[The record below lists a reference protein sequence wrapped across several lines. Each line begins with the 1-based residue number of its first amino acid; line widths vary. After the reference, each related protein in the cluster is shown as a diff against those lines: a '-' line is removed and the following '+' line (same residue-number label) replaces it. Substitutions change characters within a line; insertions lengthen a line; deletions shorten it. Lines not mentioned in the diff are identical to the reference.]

1 MSAPAREVRNEIQQN
16 RKLAVDDEW
25 LDDLR
30 LRIDDL
36 CAITGEYLEPEQVE
50 RLRDACHFAAEAHAG
65 IYRKSGEPYIF
76 HPLAVARIL
85 ANVRFDHETLQ
96 AALLH
101 DVIEDTHCNKEQ
113 ISARFGPEVADL
125 VDGVS
130 KLTQIQFN
138 SKLEAQAENFRKMF
152 LAMAKDLRVIMIK
165 LADRL
170 HNMRTLSAMRP
181 ESRRR
186 IARETL
192 EIYAPIAGRLGMN
205 HLRQELEDLGL
216 NHLYP
221 LRFRV
226 LQDAVRKMSGNR
238 HEIVSQMEARIDARL
253 REEDIKA
260 RVVGR
265 NKHLWGIY
273 RKMRGKPPLPFRER
287 PAGPA
292 PDADR
297 LSSRKTKPF
306 KEVYDVYAV
315 RIIVDSVDTCYRVLG
330 VMHSLYKPIMG
341 RFKDYI
347 AIPKANG
354 YQSLHTV
361 LFGPGGVPIELQIRT
376 EEMHVMAEVGVAAHW
391 RYKSGGEGG
400 GGHAQQRAREWLR
413 KLLDMQRRAGNPV
426 EFLESVKVDLFPD
439 EVYVFTPRG
448 EIIELPR
455 GATAVDFAY
464 AIHSDVGNTCVGA
477 RVDRRLVPLRT
488 PLVTGQTVE
497 AIITPTA
504 RPNPAWLNFVVTAK
518 ARASIRH
525 YLKHLQRGEATL
537 LGKRLLEKALA
548 GRIGNLNE
556 LPPERIK
563 ALVRE
568 FNLSGFDELLADI
581 GLGNRVAALIAKRL
595 LPGGEPEEALYPDA
609 SARPLLIKGTE
620 GTVVS
625 FGKCCR
631 PLPGDAIIG
640 FLNAGRGIVI
650 HRDHCKNVTG
660 YKKTPEKWIEVE
672 WEHDITAD
680 FPVELR
686 LEIAN
691 KRGVLA
697 TIAAAISATDT
708 NIETINTSERDG
720 HTAMVHLLLNV
731 RDRSHLAR
739 VIRRLRTLPEA
750 LKLVRR
756 G

>member
-1 MSAPAREVRNEIQQN
+1 VQQGESQTVMSTSLWEIRNEVQQA

-25 LDDLR
+25 LDDLH

-36 CAITGEYLEPEQVE
+36 CAITSEYLKPEQIE
-50 RLRDACHFAAEAHAG
+50 RLREACYFATEVHAG

-76 HPLAVARIL
+76 HPLAVARVL
-85 ANVRFDHETLQ
+85 ANIRFDHEALQ
-96 AALLH
+96 AAILH
-101 DVIEDTHCNKEQ
+101 DVIEDTHYSKEQ
-113 ISARFGPEVADL
+113 LSSRFGPEVAEL

-170 HNMRTLSAMRP
+170 HNMRTLGAMRP

-205 HLRQELEDLGL
+205 HLRQELEDLGF
-216 NHLYP
+216 NHLHP

-238 HEIVSQMEARIDARL
+238 REIIGQMETRIQTRL
-253 REEDIKA
+253 QEEGIKA
-260 RVVGR
+260 QVMGR
-265 NKHLWGIY
+265 SKHLWGIY
-273 RKMRGKPPLPFRER
+273 QKMCTKRLPL
-287 PAGPA
+287 
-292 PDADR
+292 
-297 LSSRKTKPF
+297 
-306 KEVYDVYAV
+306 KEVHDVYAM
-315 RIIVDSVDTCYRVLG
+315 RIIVETVDTCYRVLG

-361 LFGPGGVPIELQIRT
+361 LFGPNGVPIEVQIRT
-376 EEMHVMAEVGVAAHW
+376 EEMHVMAEVGIAAHW
-391 RYKSGGEGG
+391 RYKSGDDSQGS
-400 GGHAQQRAREWLR
+400 HAQQRAREWLR

-477 RVDRRLVPLRT
+477 KVDRRLVPLRT

-497 AIITPTA
+497 VIITPTA

-525 YLKHLQRGEATL
+525 YLKHLQREEAIL
-537 LGKRLLEKALA
+537 LGKRLLEKALV
-548 GRIGNLNE
+548 GHSGGLGE
-556 LPPERIK
+556 LPAARIT
-563 ALVRE
+563 ALVKE
-568 FNLSGFDELLADI
+568 FNLASFDDLLADI
-581 GLGNRVAALIAKRL
+581 GLGNRVAALITKRL
-595 LPGGEPEEALYPDA
+595 LPEDEDETTSPDA
-609 SARPLLIKGTE
+609 SIQPLLIKGTE

-640 FLNAGRGIVI
+640 YLNAGRGIVI
-650 HRDHCKNVTG
+650 HRDNCKNVAS
-660 YKKTPEKWIEVE
+660 YKKNPEKWIEVE
-672 WEHDITAD
+672 WEQPLNTD
-680 FPVELR
+680 FSAELR
-686 LEIAN
+686 LDVAN

-697 TIAAAISATDT
+697 TLAASISTTDT

-720 HTAMVHLLLNV
+720 NTTTVHLLLNV
-731 RDRSHLAR
+731 RDRAHLAQ
-739 VIRRLRTLPEA
+739 VMRRLRTLPEV
-750 LKLVRR
+750 LKLARR

>member
-1 MSAPAREVRNEIQQN
+1 MSTLARDIRNEIIYQG
-16 RKLAVDDEW
+16 RKLVVDDDW
-25 LDDLR
+25 VDDLR

-36 CAITGEYLEPEQVE
+36 CAIVSEYLELEQVE
-50 RLRDACHFAAEAHAG
+50 QLREACYFATEAHAG

-85 ANVRFDHETLQ
+85 ANVRFDHETLLG
-96 AALLH
+96 ALLH
-101 DVIEDTHCNKEQ
+101 DVIEDTHYSKEQ
-113 ISARFGPEVADL
+113 IGLHFGPEVANL

-170 HNMRTLSAMRP
+170 HNMRTLGAMRP

-216 NHLYP
+216 SHLHP
-221 LRFRV
+221 LRFQV
-226 LQDAVRKMSGNR
+226 LQEAVRKMSGNR
-238 HEIVSQMEARIDARL
+238 REIVSQLEARIQNRL
-253 REEDIKA
+253 DDEGIKG
-260 RVVGR
+260 RVMGR
-265 NKHLWGIY
+265 SKHLWGIY
-273 RKMRGKPPLPFRER
+273 QKMRQK
-287 PAGPA
+287 
-292 PDADR
+292 R
-297 LSSRKTKPF
+297 LPF

-315 RIIVDSVDTCYRVLG
+315 RIIVDSADTCYRALG
-330 VMHSLYKPIMG
+330 AMHSLYKPIMG

-354 YQSLHTV
+354 YQWLHTV
-361 LFGPGGVPIELQIRT
+361 LFGPNGVPIEVQIRT

-391 RYKSGGEGG
+391 RYKSSGDSQGN
-400 GGHAQQRAREWLR
+400 HAQQRAREWLR

-464 AIHSDVGNTCVGA
+464 AIHSDVGNTCVGVK
-477 RVDRRLVPLRT
+477 VDRRLAPLRT
-488 PLVTGQTVE
+488 PLSTGQTVE
-497 AIITPTA
+497 VIITPTA

-525 YLKHLQRGEATL
+525 YLKHLQREEAIL
-537 LGKRLLEKALA
+537 LGKRLLEKALISHN
-548 GRIGNLNE
+548 GSLDE
-556 LPPERIK
+556 LPTERVQSLIQ
-563 ALVRE
+563 E
-568 FNLSGFDELLADI
+568 FNLSSFDELLADI
-581 GLGNRVAALIAKRL
+581 GLGNRVAALVAKRL
-595 LPGGEPEEALYPDA
+595 LPEDDSGDIASPDA
-609 SARPLLIKGTE
+609 SAQPLLIKGTE
-620 GTVVS
+620 GAVVS

-640 FLNAGRGIVI
+640 YLNAGRGIVI
-650 HRDHCKNVTG
+650 HRDHCNNVAGYRKN
-660 YKKTPEKWIEVE
+660 PEKWIEVE
-672 WEHDITAD
+672 WEPHVNAD
-680 FPVELR
+680 FSAELR
-686 LEIAN
+686 LDVAN
-691 KRGVLA
+691 RRGVLA
-697 TIAAAISATDT
+697 TIAAAISATDS

-720 HTAMVHLLLNV
+720 NTTTVHLLLNV
-731 RDRSHLAR
+731 HDRAHLAR
-739 VIRRLRTLPEA
+739 VMRQLRTLPEA
-750 LKLVRR
+750 LKLARR
-756 G
+756 S

>member
-1 MSAPAREVRNEIQQN
+1 MKVMSAPLRDPRNDLQPGRQ
-16 RKLAVDDEW
+16 LAVDTAW
-25 LDDLR
+25 LDDLH

-36 CAITGEYLEPEQVE
+36 CAITSEYLEPDQVE
-50 RLRDACHFAAEAHAG
+50 QLREACYFAAEAHAG

-101 DVIEDTHCNKEQ
+101 DVIEDTHYNKEH
-113 ISARFGPEVADL
+113 ISSRFGPEVADL

-152 LAMAKDLRVIMIK
+152 LAMANDLRVIMVK

-170 HNMRTLSAMRP
+170 HNMRTLGAMRP

-205 HLRQELEDLGL
+205 HLRQELEDLGF
-216 NHLYP
+216 NHLCP
-221 LRFRV
+221 LRYRV
-226 LQDAVRKMSGNR
+226 LQDAVRKLSGNR
-238 HEIVSQMEARIDARL
+238 HEIISQLETRIDARL
-253 REEDIKA
+253 RDENIPV
-260 RVVGR
+260 RVMGR
-265 NKHLWGIY
+265 GKHLWGIY
-273 RKMRGKPPLPFRER
+273 QKMRDKRLPFR
-287 PAGPA
+287 
-292 PDADR
+292 D
-297 LSSRKTKPF
+297 
-306 KEVYDVYAV
+306 VHDVYAV
-315 RIIVDSVDTCYRVLG
+315 RVIVDTADTCYRALG

-361 LFGPGGVPIELQIRT
+361 LFGPNGVPIEVQIRT
-376 EEMHVMAEVGVAAHW
+376 EDMHIMAEVGVAAHW
-391 RYKSGGEGG
+391 RYKSGGDGQG
-400 GGHAQQRAREWLR
+400 SYAHQRAREWLR

-439 EVYVFTPRG
+439 EIYVFTPRG
-448 EIIELPR
+448 EIVELPR

-464 AIHSDVGNTCVGA
+464 AIHSDVGNTCVG
-477 RVDRRLVPLRT
+477 VKIDRRLAPLRT
-488 PLVTGQTVE
+488 SLTTGQTVE

-525 YLKHLQRGEATL
+525 YLKHLQREEAIL
-537 LGKRLLEKALA
+537 LGKRLLEKALV
-548 GRIGNLNE
+548 GRVNSLSE
-556 LPPERIK
+556 LPFGPIQM
-563 ALVRE
+563 LIQDLGL
-568 FNLSGFDELLADI
+568 NSFDDLLADI
-581 GLGNRVAALIAKRL
+581 GLGNRVAALFVKRL
-595 LPGGEPEEALYPDA
+595 LPNQEEIIPPDA
-609 SARPLLIKGTE
+609 NTSPLLIKGAE

-631 PLPGDAIIG
+631 PLPGDAIVG
-640 FLNAGRGIVI
+640 YLNAGRGIVV
-650 HRDHCKNVTG
+650 HRDVCKNVAG
-660 YKKTPEKWIEVE
+660 YKKNPDKWIEVE
-672 WEHDITAD
+672 WERQINAD
-680 FPVELR
+680 FAAELR
-686 LEIAN
+686 LEVAN

-697 TIAAAISATDT
+697 TIAAAIATTDT

-720 HTAMVHLLLNV
+720 NTTTVHLLLDV
-731 RDRSHLAR
+731 RDRAHLAR
-739 VIRRLRTLPEA
+739 VMRQLRTVPEV
-750 LKLVRR
+750 LKLARR
-756 G
+756 S

>member
-1 MSAPAREVRNEIQQN
+1 MSAPLREVRNELQPL
-16 RKLAVDDEW
+16 RKLAVEDEW

-36 CAITGEYLEPEQVE
+36 CALTGEYLEREHVEQ
-50 RLRDACHFAAEAHAG
+50 LREACYFAAEAHAG
-65 IYRKSGEPYIF
+65 VYRKSGEPYIF

-85 ANVRFDHETLQ
+85 ANVRFDQETLL

-101 DVIEDTHCNKEQ
+101 DVIEDTQYDKEH
-113 ISARFGPEVADL
+113 ISAQFGPEVAEL

-130 KLTQIQFN
+130 KLTHIHFN

-170 HNMRTLSAMRP
+170 HNMRTLGAMRP

-221 LRFRV
+221 FRFRV

-253 REEDIKA
+253 QEEGINA

-265 NKHLWGIY
+265 SKHLWGIY
-273 RKMRGKPPLPFRER
+273 QKMRGKPPLPFREQHGGAPADPDR
-287 PAGPA
+287 PPA
-292 PDADR
+292 
-297 LSSRKTKPF
+297 RKSKPF
-306 KEVYDVYAV
+306 RDVYDVYAV

-330 VMHSLYKPIMG
+330 VTHNLYKPIMG

-361 LFGPGGVPIELQIRT
+361 LFGPNGVPIELQIRT
-376 EEMHVMAEVGVAAHW
+376 EDMHIMAEVGVAAHW
-391 RYKSGGEGG
+391 RYKSDGEGE
-400 GGHAQQRAREWLR
+400 GGHAQQRAREWLS

-426 EFLESVKVDLFPD
+426 EFLESVKIDLFPD

-488 PLVTGQTVE
+488 PLATGQTVE

-504 RPNPAWLNFVVTAK
+504 RPNPSWLNFVVTAK

-525 YLKHLQRGEATL
+525 YLKHLKRDEAAL
-537 LGKRLLEKALA
+537 LGKRLLEKALV
-548 GRIGNLNE
+548 GRIGGLDE
-556 LPPERIK
+556 LPVERVK
-563 ALVRE
+563 ALLRE
-568 FNLSGFDELLADI
+568 FNLSGFEELLADI

-595 LPGGEPEEALYPDA
+595 LPGGERDESAPPDA
-609 SARPLLIKGTE
+609 SAQPLLIKGAE

-660 YKKTPEKWIEVE
+660 YKKNAEKWIEVE
-672 WEHDITAD
+672 WEPGITID

-686 LEIAN
+686 LEVIN

-708 NIETINTSERDG
+708 NIETINTSEREG
-720 HTAMVHLLLNV
+720 NSTAVYLLVNV
-731 RDRSHLAR
+731 DDRTHLAR
-739 VIRRLRTLPEA
+739 VLRRLRTLPEV
-750 LKLVRR
+750 LKVARR
-756 G
+756 A

>member
-1 MSAPAREVRNEIQQN
+1 VLSTPLRDQNVIQQ
-16 RKLAVDDEW
+16 LPHLTVDSEW
-25 LDDLR
+25 LDDLH

-36 CAITGEYLEPEQVE
+36 CTIAGEYLEPAQVE
-50 RLRDACHFAAEAHAG
+50 RLRDACYFATEAHAG

-101 DVIEDTHCNKEQ
+101 DVIEDTHYSKEQ
-113 ISARFGPEVADL
+113 LSSRFGPEVAGL

-138 SKLEAQAENFRKMF
+138 SKREAQAENFRKMF
-152 LAMAKDLRVIMIK
+152 LAMANDLRVIMIK

-170 HNMRTLSAMRP
+170 HNMRTLGAMRP

-205 HLRQELEDLGL
+205 HLRQELENLGFS
-216 NHLYP
+216 HLYP
-221 LRFRV
+221 MRFRV
-226 LQDAVRKMSGNR
+226 LQDTVRKMSGNR
-238 HEIVSQMEARIDARL
+238 REIVGQLETRIQTRL
-253 REEDIKA
+253 DDEGIKA

-265 NKHLWGIY
+265 GKHLWGIY
-273 RKMRGKPPLPFRER
+273 QKMRTKHLPFR
-287 PAGPA
+287 
-292 PDADR
+292 D
-297 LSSRKTKPF
+297 
-306 KEVYDVYAV
+306 VHDVYAV
-315 RIIVDSVDTCYRVLG
+315 RIIVDAVDTCYRALG
-330 VMHSLYKPIMG
+330 AMHNLYKPFMG

-361 LFGPGGVPIELQIRT
+361 LFGPNGVPIEVQIRT
-376 EEMHVMAEVGVAAHW
+376 EEMHIMAEVGVAAHW
-391 RYKSGGEGG
+391 RYKSGSDSQGS
-400 GGHAQQRAREWLR
+400 HAQQRAREWLQ

-426 EFLESVKVDLFPD
+426 EFLESVKIDLFPD
-439 EVYVFTPRG
+439 EIYVFTPRG

-477 RVDRRLVPLRT
+477 KVDRRLVPLRT
-488 PLVTGQTVE
+488 PLNNGQTVE
-497 AIITPTA
+497 VVITPTA

-525 YLKHLQRGEATL
+525 YLKHLQREEAIL

-548 GRIGNLNE
+548 GRIGGLSE
-556 LPPERIK
+556 LPVEAVR
-563 ALVRE
+563 ALIQELKLV
-568 FNLSGFDELLADI
+568 SFDDLLADI
-581 GLGNRVAALIAKRL
+581 GLGNRVAALIAKQL
-595 LPGGEPEEALYPDA
+595 LPDEEDEVTTSPDA
-609 SARPLLIKGTE
+609 SAQPLLIKGTE

-631 PLPGDAIIG
+631 PLPGDPIIG
-640 FLNAGRGIVI
+640 YLNAGRGIVI
-650 HRDHCKNVTG
+650 HRDNCKNVTS
-660 YKKTPEKWIEVE
+660 YKKSPEKWIEVE
-672 WEHDITAD
+672 WEQNITSD
-680 FPVELR
+680 FSVELR
-686 LEIAN
+686 LDVIN

-720 HTAMVHLLLNV
+720 NTTIVYLLLNV
-731 RDRSHLAR
+731 RDRAHLAR
-739 VIRRLRTLPEA
+739 VMRRLRTLPEA
-750 LKLVRR
+750 LRLARR
-756 G
+756 NN

>member
-1 MSAPAREVRNEIQQN
+1 MSAPAREVRNEIIYQG
-16 RKLAVDDEW
+16 RKLAVDDDW

-36 CAITGEYLEPEQVE
+36 CAIAGEYLEPDQVDQ
-50 RLRDACHFAAEAHAG
+50 LREACYFATEAHAG
-65 IYRKSGEPYIF
+65 VYRKSGEPYIF

-96 AALLH
+96 GALLH
-101 DVIEDTHCNKEQ
+101 DVIEDTPYSKEQ
-113 ISARFGPEVADL
+113 IGVHFGPEVANL

-170 HNMRTLSAMRP
+170 HNMRTLGAMRP

-216 NHLYP
+216 SHLHP
-221 LRFRV
+221 LRFQI

-238 HEIVSQMEARIDARL
+238 REIVGQLEARIQSRL
-253 REEDIKA
+253 EDEGITA
-260 RVVGR
+260 RVMGR
-265 NKHLWGIY
+265 SKHLWGIY
-273 RKMRGKPPLPFRER
+273 QKMRHK
-287 PAGPA
+287 
-292 PDADR
+292 R
-297 LSSRKTKPF
+297 LPF

-315 RIIVDSVDTCYRVLG
+315 RIIVENADTCYRVLG
-330 VMHSLYKPIMG
+330 AMHSLYKPIMG

-361 LFGPGGVPIELQIRT
+361 LFGPNGVPIEAQIRT

-391 RYKSGGEGG
+391 RYKSGSDGQGS
-400 GGHAQQRAREWLR
+400 HAQQRAREWLR

-477 RVDRRLVPLRT
+477 KVDRRLAPLRT
-488 PLVTGQTVE
+488 PLSTGQTVE
-497 AIITPTA
+497 VIITPTA

-525 YLKHLQRGEATL
+525 YLKHLQREEAIL
-537 LGKRLLEKALA
+537 LGKRLLEKAL
-548 GRIGNLNE
+548 IGHTGGLGE
-556 LPPERIK
+556 LPTEHLRS
-563 ALVRE
+563 LVQE
-568 FNLSGFDELLADI
+568 FNLSSFDDLLADI

-595 LPGGEPEEALYPDA
+595 MPEDGTDETTSPDA
-609 SARPLLIKGTE
+609 STQPLLIKGTE

-640 FLNAGRGIVI
+640 YLNTGRGIVV
-650 HRDHCKNVTG
+650 HRDHCKNIAG
-660 YKKTPEKWIEVE
+660 YRKNPDKWIEVE
-672 WEHDITAD
+672 WEPHVNAD
-680 FPVELR
+680 FGAELR
-686 LEIAN
+686 LDVVN
-691 KRGVLA
+691 RRGVLA
-697 TIAAAISATDT
+697 TIAAAISATDS

-720 HTAMVHLLLNV
+720 NTTTVHLLLNV
-731 RDRSHLAR
+731 RDRAHLAR
-739 VIRRLRTLPEA
+739 VIRQLRTLPEA

>member
-1 MSAPAREVRNEIQQN
+1 MSALAREIRNEIIYQG
-16 RKLAVDDEW
+16 RKLAVDDDW

-36 CAITGEYLEPEQVE
+36 CAIASEYLEPDQVDQ
-50 RLRDACHFAAEAHAG
+50 LRETCYFATEAHAG

-85 ANVRFDHETLQ
+85 ANVRFDHQTLQ
-96 AALLH
+96 GALLH
-101 DVIEDTHCNKEQ
+101 DVIEDTPYTKEQ
-113 ISARFGPEVADL
+113 IGLHFGPEVANL

-130 KLTQIQFN
+130 KLTQIHFN

-170 HNMRTLSAMRP
+170 HNMRTLGAMRP

-216 NHLYP
+216 SHLHP
-221 LRFRV
+221 LRFQI
-226 LQDAVRKMSGNR
+226 LQDAVRRMSGNR
-238 HEIVSQMEARIDARL
+238 REIVGQLETRIQSRL
-253 REEDIKA
+253 ENEGITA
-260 RVVGR
+260 RVMGR
-265 NKHLWGIY
+265 SKHLWGIY
-273 RKMRGKPPLPFRER
+273 QKMRHK
-287 PAGPA
+287 
-292 PDADR
+292 R
-297 LSSRKTKPF
+297 LPF

-315 RIIVDSVDTCYRVLG
+315 RIIVENADTCYRVLG
-330 VMHSLYKPIMG
+330 AMHSLYKPIMG

-361 LFGPGGVPIELQIRT
+361 LFGPNGVPIEAQIRT

-391 RYKSGGEGG
+391 RYKSGGDGQG
-400 GGHAQQRAREWLR
+400 SHAQQRAREWLR

-477 RVDRRLVPLRT
+477 KVDRRLAPLRT
-488 PLVTGQTVE
+488 PLSTGQTVE
-497 AIITPTA
+497 VIITPTA

-525 YLKHLQRGEATL
+525 YLKHLQREEAIL
-537 LGKRLLEKALA
+537 LGKRLLEKAL
-548 GRIGNLNE
+548 IGHTGGLGE
-556 LPPERIK
+556 LPTGPIQ
-563 ALVRE
+563 ALVQE
-568 FNLSGFDELLADI
+568 FNLSSFDDLLADI

-595 LPGGEPEEALYPDA
+595 LPEDEADETTSPDA
-609 SARPLLIKGTE
+609 SAQPLLIKGTE

-640 FLNAGRGIVI
+640 YLNAGRGIVV
-650 HRDHCKNVTG
+650 HRDHCKNVAG
-660 YKKTPEKWIEVE
+660 YRKSPDKWIEVE
-672 WEHDITAD
+672 WESHVNAD
-680 FPVELR
+680 FSVELR
-686 LEIAN
+686 LDVAN
-691 KRGVLA
+691 RRGVLA
-697 TIAAAISATDT
+697 TIAAAISATDS

-720 HTAMVHLLLNV
+720 NTTTMHLLLNV
-731 RDRSHLAR
+731 RDRAHLAR
-739 VIRRLRTLPEA
+739 VIRQLRTLPEA
-750 LKLVRR
+750 LKLARR

>member
-1 MSAPAREVRNEIQQN
+1 MLSAAAVRETLDEMLQRP
-16 RKLAVDDEW
+16 KLAVDDEW
-25 LDDLR
+25 LDDLQ

-36 CAITGEYLEPEQVE
+36 CAIAGEYLEPAQVE
-50 RLRDACHFAAEAHAG
+50 RLREAGRFAAEAHAG
-65 IYRKSGEPYIF
+65 VYRKSGEPYIF

-101 DVIEDTHCNKEQ
+101 DVIEDTHYGKEQ
-113 ISARFGPEVADL
+113 LSSRFGPEVADL

-152 LAMAKDLRVIMIK
+152 LAMAKDLRIIMIK

-170 HNMRTLSAMRP
+170 HNMRTLGAMRP

-205 HLRQELEDLGL
+205 HLRQELENLGFS
-216 NHLYP
+216 HLHP

-238 HEIVSQMEARIDARL
+238 REIVSQLETRIQTRL
-253 REEDIKA
+253 DDEGGIKA

-265 NKHLWGIY
+265 SKHLWGIY
-273 RKMRGKPPLPFRER
+273 RKMRDKRLPFR
-287 PAGPA
+287 
-292 PDADR
+292 D
-297 LSSRKTKPF
+297 
-306 KEVYDVYAV
+306 VHDVYAV
-315 RIIVDSVDTCYRVLG
+315 RLIVDTVDACYRALG
-330 VMHSLYKPIMG
+330 MMHSLYKPIMG

-361 LFGPGGVPIELQIRT
+361 LFGPNGVPIEVQIRT
-376 EEMHVMAEVGVAAHW
+376 EDMHIMAEVGVAAHW
-391 RYKSGGEGG
+391 RYKSGGESQ

-413 KLLDMQRRAGNPV
+413 NLLDMQRRAGNPV

-439 EVYVFTPRG
+439 EIYVFTPRG

-477 RVDRRLVPLRT
+477 KVDRRLAPLRT
-488 PLVTGQTVE
+488 PLATGQTVE
-497 AIITPTA
+497 VIITPTA
-504 RPNPAWLNFVVTAK
+504 RPNPAWLSFVVTAK

-525 YLKHLQRGEATL
+525 YLKHLQRDEAVL

-548 GRIGNLNE
+548 GRLGGLGE
-556 LPPERIK
+556 LPDKRIK

-568 FNLSGFDELLADI
+568 FNLNNFDEVLADI

-595 LPGGEPEEALYPDA
+595 LPEGDEDA
-609 SARPLLIKGTE
+609 AGLDMSIQPLLIKGTE
-620 GTVVS
+620 GTVVG

-640 FLNAGRGIVI
+640 YINAGRGIVI
-650 HRDHCKNVTG
+650 HRDNCRNVAN
-660 YKKTPEKWIEVE
+660 YKKSPEKWIEVE
-672 WEHDITAD
+672 WEPHASAD
-680 FPVELR
+680 FSAELR
-686 LEIAN
+686 LDVAN
-691 KRGVLA
+691 RRGVLA
-697 TIAAAISATDT
+697 TIAAAISAADA

-720 HTAMVHLLLNV
+720 SATTVHLLLDV
-731 RDRSHLAR
+731 RDRAHLAR
-739 VIRRLRTLPEA
+739 VMRQLRTLPEV
-750 LKLVRR
+750 LKLARR

>member
-1 MSAPAREVRNEIQQN
+1 
-16 RKLAVDDEW
+16 
-25 LDDLR
+25 
-30 LRIDDL
+30 
-36 CAITGEYLEPEQVE
+36 
-50 RLRDACHFAAEAHAG
+50 
-65 IYRKSGEPYIF
+65 
-76 HPLAVARIL
+76 
-85 ANVRFDHETLQ
+85 
-96 AALLH
+96 
-101 DVIEDTHCNKEQ
+101 
-113 ISARFGPEVADL
+113 
-125 VDGVS
+125 
-130 KLTQIQFN
+130 
-138 SKLEAQAENFRKMF
+138 
-152 LAMAKDLRVIMIK
+152 
-165 LADRL
+165 
-170 HNMRTLSAMRP
+170 
-181 ESRRR
+181 
-186 IARETL
+186 
-192 EIYAPIAGRLGMN
+192 
-205 HLRQELEDLGL
+205 
-216 NHLYP
+216 
-221 LRFRV
+221 
-226 LQDAVRKMSGNR
+226 
-238 HEIVSQMEARIDARL
+238 
-253 REEDIKA
+253 
-260 RVVGR
+260 
-265 NKHLWGIY
+265 
-273 RKMRGKPPLPFRER
+273 
-287 PAGPA
+287 
-292 PDADR
+292 
-297 LSSRKTKPF
+297 
-306 KEVYDVYAV
+306 
-315 RIIVDSVDTCYRVLG
+315 
-330 VMHSLYKPIMG
+330 
-341 RFKDYI
+341 
-347 AIPKANG
+347 
-354 YQSLHTV
+354 V

-391 RYKSGGEGG
+391 RYKSGGESG

-548 GRIGNLNE
+548 GRIGGLNE
-556 LPPERIK
+556 LPPERVK

-595 LPGGEPEEALYPDA
+595 LPGGEPEETLYPDA
-609 SARPLLIKGTE
+609 SGQPLLIKGTE

-650 HRDHCKNVTG
+650 HRDHCKNVAG
-660 YKKTPEKWIEVE
+660 YKKNPDKWIEVE
-672 WEHDITAD
+672 WEHNITAD

-697 TIAAAISATDT
+697 TIAAAISATET

-720 HTAMVHLLLNV
+720 HTTMVHLLLNV

>member
-1 MSAPAREVRNEIQQN
+1 MRVMSGPLRDLRNDLQSGRQ
-16 RKLAVDDEW
+16 LVVDEAW
-25 LDDLR
+25 LDDLH

-36 CAITGEYLEPEQVE
+36 CAITSEYLEPAQVE
-50 RLRDACHFAAEAHAG
+50 QLREACHFAAEAHAG

-101 DVIEDTHCNKEQ
+101 DVIEDTHYNKEH
-113 ISARFGPEVADL
+113 ISSRFGPEVADL

-152 LAMAKDLRVIMIK
+152 LAMANDLRVIMIK

-170 HNMRTLSAMRP
+170 HNMRTLGAMRP

-216 NHLYP
+216 SHLHP
-221 LRFRV
+221 LRYRV
-226 LQDAVRKMSGNR
+226 LQEAVRKLSGNR
-238 HEIVSQMEARIDARL
+238 HEIISQLEARIDARL
-253 REEDIKA
+253 RDEHVPA
-260 RVVGR
+260 RVMGR
-265 NKHLWGIY
+265 GKHLWGIY
-273 RKMRGKPPLPFRER
+273 QKMRDKHLPFRE
-287 PAGPA
+287 
-292 PDADR
+292 
-297 LSSRKTKPF
+297 
-306 KEVYDVYAV
+306 VHDVYAV
-315 RIIVDSVDTCYRVLG
+315 RIIVDTVDTCYRTLG

-361 LFGPGGVPIELQIRT
+361 LFGPNGVPIEVQIRT
-376 EEMHVMAEVGVAAHW
+376 EDMHIMAEVGVAAHW
-391 RYKSGGEGG
+391 RYKSGGDGEGSY
-400 GGHAQQRAREWLR
+400 AQQRAREWLR

-439 EVYVFTPRG
+439 EIYVFTPRG

-477 RVDRRLVPLRT
+477 KIDRRLAPLRT
-488 PLVTGQTVE
+488 PLTTGQTVE
-497 AIITPTA
+497 VIITPTA

-525 YLKHLQRGEATL
+525 YLKHLQREEAIL

-548 GRIGNLNE
+548 GHVSSLSE
-556 LPPERIK
+556 LPAQRIEK
-563 ALVRE
+563 LVQDLG
-568 FNLSGFDELLADI
+568 LSGFGDLLAEI
-581 GLGNRVAALIAKRL
+581 GLGSQVAALFVKRL
-595 LPGGEPEEALYPDA
+595 LPDGEEMVSPDA
-609 SARPLLIKGTE
+609 NAQPLLIKGAE

-640 FLNAGRGIVI
+640 YLNAGRGIVI
-650 HRDHCKNVTG
+650 HRDNCKNVAS
-660 YKKTPEKWIEVE
+660 YKKNPDKWIEVE
-672 WEHDITAD
+672 WERQINAD
-680 FPVELR
+680 FAAELR
-686 LEIAN
+686 LEVAN

-697 TIAAAISATDT
+697 TLAAAISNTDT

-720 HTAMVHLLLNV
+720 NTTTVHLLLDV
-731 RDRSHLAR
+731 RDRAHLAR
-739 VIRRLRTLPEA
+739 VMRQLRTLPEV
-750 LKLVRR
+750 LKLARR

>member
-1 MSAPAREVRNEIQQN
+1 MSALLRDPRNDLQPGRQ
-16 RKLAVDDEW
+16 LAVDAAW
-25 LDDLR
+25 LDDLH

-36 CAITGEYLEPEQVE
+36 CAIASEYLEPGEVEQLSE
-50 RLRDACHFAAEAHAG
+50 ACHFAAEAHAG

-101 DVIEDTHCNKEQ
+101 DVIEDTHYNKEH
-113 ISARFGPEVADL
+113 ISSRFGPEVADL

-152 LAMAKDLRVIMIK
+152 LAMANDLRVIMIK

-170 HNMRTLSAMRP
+170 HNMRTLGAMRP

-205 HLRQELEDLGL
+205 HLRQELEDLGF

-221 LRFRV
+221 LRYRV
-226 LQDAVRKMSGNR
+226 LQDAVRKLSGNR
-238 HEIVSQMEARIDARL
+238 HEIISQLETRIDARL
-253 REEDIKA
+253 RDENIPA
-260 RVVGR
+260 RVMGR
-265 NKHLWGIY
+265 GKHLWGIY
-273 RKMRGKPPLPFRER
+273 QKMRDKHLPFRE
-287 PAGPA
+287 
-292 PDADR
+292 
-297 LSSRKTKPF
+297 
-306 KEVYDVYAV
+306 VHDVYAV
-315 RIIVDSVDTCYRVLG
+315 RVIVDTADTCYRGLG
-330 VMHSLYKPIMG
+330 AMHSLYKPIMG

-361 LFGPGGVPIELQIRT
+361 LFGPNGVPIEVQIRT
-376 EEMHVMAEVGVAAHW
+376 EDMHIMAEVGVAAHW
-391 RYKSGGEGG
+391 RYKSGDGQGS
-400 GGHAQQRAREWLR
+400 HAQQRAREWLR

-439 EVYVFTPRG
+439 EIYVFTPRG

-477 RVDRRLVPLRT
+477 KIDRRLAPLRT
-488 PLVTGQTVE
+488 PLTTGQTVE
-497 AIITPTA
+497 VIITPTA

-525 YLKHLQRGEATL
+525 YLKHLQREEAIL

-548 GRIGNLNE
+548 GRVGSLNE
-556 LPPERIK
+556 LPPGQIQ
-563 ALVRE
+563 ALVQDLGL
-568 FNLSGFDELLADI
+568 NSFDDLLADI
-581 GLGNRVAALIAKRL
+581 GLGNRVAALFVKRL
-595 LPGGEPEEALYPDA
+595 LPDQEEIIPPDA
-609 SARPLLIKGTE
+609 NNQPLLIKGAE

-631 PLPGDAIIG
+631 PLPGDTVVG
-640 FLNAGRGIVI
+640 YLNAGRGIVI
-650 HRDHCKNVTG
+650 HRDVCKNVAG
-660 YKKTPEKWIEVE
+660 YKKNPDKWIEVE
-672 WEHDITAD
+672 WERQINAD
-680 FPVELR
+680 FAAELR
-686 LEIAN
+686 LEVAN

-697 TIAAAISATDT
+697 TLAAAISTTDT

-720 HTAMVHLLLNV
+720 NTTTVHLLLDV
-731 RDRSHLAR
+731 RDRAQLAR
-739 VIRRLRTLPEA
+739 VMRQLRTLPEV
-750 LKLVRR
+750 LKLARR

>member
-1 MSAPAREVRNEIQQN
+1 MLSAAVREAPDETLQGP
-16 RKLAVDDEW
+16 KLAVDDEW
-25 LDDLR
+25 LDDLQ

-36 CAITGEYLEPEQVE
+36 CAIAGEYLEPAQVE
-50 RLRDACHFAAEAHAG
+50 RLREACRFAAEAHAG
-65 IYRKSGEPYIF
+65 VYRKSGEPYIF

-101 DVIEDTHCNKEQ
+101 DVIEDTHYGKEQ
-113 ISARFGPEVADL
+113 LSSRFGPEVADL

-152 LAMAKDLRVIMIK
+152 LAMAKDLRIIMIK

-170 HNMRTLSAMRP
+170 HNMRTLGAMRP

-192 EIYAPIAGRLGMN
+192 DIYAPIAGRLGMN
-205 HLRQELEDLGL
+205 HLRQELENLGFS
-216 NHLYP
+216 HLHP
-221 LRFRV
+221 FRFRV

-238 HEIVSQMEARIDARL
+238 REIISQLETRTQTRL
-253 REEDIKA
+253 DDESGIKA
-260 RVVGR
+260 QVVGR
-265 NKHLWGIY
+265 SKHLWGIY
-273 RKMRGKPPLPFRER
+273 RKMRDKHLPFRE
-287 PAGPA
+287 
-292 PDADR
+292 
-297 LSSRKTKPF
+297 
-306 KEVYDVYAV
+306 VHDVYAV
-315 RIIVDSVDTCYRVLG
+315 RLIVDTVDACYRALG
-330 VMHSLYKPIMG
+330 MMHSLYKPIMG

-361 LFGPGGVPIELQIRT
+361 LFGPNGVPIEVQIRT
-376 EEMHVMAEVGVAAHW
+376 EDMHIMAEVGVAAHW
-391 RYKSGGEGG
+391 RYKSGGEGQG
-400 GGHAQQRAREWLR
+400 GYAQQRAREWLR
-413 KLLDMQRRAGNPV
+413 NLLDMQRRAGNPV

-439 EVYVFTPRG
+439 EIYVFTPRG

-477 RVDRRLVPLRT
+477 KVDRRLAPLRT
-488 PLVTGQTVE
+488 PLSTGQTVE
-497 AIITPTA
+497 VIITPTA
-504 RPNPAWLNFVVTAK
+504 RPNPAWLSFVVTAK

-525 YLKHLQRGEATL
+525 YLKHLQRDEAVL

-548 GRIGNLNE
+548 GRLGGLGE
-556 LPPERIK
+556 LPEQLIK
-563 ALVRE
+563 TLVRE
-568 FNLSGFDELLADI
+568 FNLNSFDDVLADI

-595 LPGGEPEEALYPDA
+595 LPEGDEDA
-609 SARPLLIKGTE
+609 AEMVTGVQPLLIKGTE

-631 PLPGDAIIG
+631 PLPGDVIIG
-640 FLNAGRGIVI
+640 YINAGRGIVI
-650 HRDHCKNVTG
+650 HRDHCRNVAN
-660 YKKTPEKWIEVE
+660 YKKNPEKWIEVE
-672 WEHDITAD
+672 WEPHAGAD
-680 FPVELR
+680 FSAELR
-686 LEIAN
+686 LDVAN
-691 KRGVLA
+691 RRGVLA
-697 TIAAAISATDT
+697 TIAAAISAADA

-720 HTAMVHLLLNV
+720 NATTVHLLLDV
-731 RDRSHLAR
+731 RDRAHLAR
-739 VIRRLRTLPEA
+739 VMRQLRTLPEV
-750 LKLVRR
+750 LKLARR

>member
-1 MSAPAREVRNEIQQN
+1 MLSAAVREAPDETLQGP
-16 RKLAVDDEW
+16 KLAVDDEW
-25 LDDLR
+25 LDDLQ

-36 CAITGEYLEPEQVE
+36 CSIAGEYLEPAQVE
-50 RLRDACHFAAEAHAG
+50 RLREACRFAAEAHAG
-65 IYRKSGEPYIF
+65 VYRKSGEPYIF

-101 DVIEDTHCNKEQ
+101 DVIEDTHYGKEQ
-113 ISARFGPEVADL
+113 LSSRFGPEVADL

-152 LAMAKDLRVIMIK
+152 LAMAKDLRIIMIK

-170 HNMRTLSAMRP
+170 HNMRTLGAMRP

-205 HLRQELEDLGL
+205 HLRQELENLGFS
-216 NHLYP
+216 HLHP

-238 HEIVSQMEARIDARL
+238 REIISQLETRTQTRL
-253 REEDIKA
+253 DDESGIKA
-260 RVVGR
+260 QVVGR
-265 NKHLWGIY
+265 SKHLWGIY
-273 RKMRGKPPLPFRER
+273 RKMRDKHLPFRE
-287 PAGPA
+287 
-292 PDADR
+292 
-297 LSSRKTKPF
+297 
-306 KEVYDVYAV
+306 VHDVYAV
-315 RIIVDSVDTCYRVLG
+315 RLIVDTVDACYRALG
-330 VMHSLYKPIMG
+330 MMHSLYKPIMG

-361 LFGPGGVPIELQIRT
+361 LFGPNGVPIEVQIRT
-376 EEMHVMAEVGVAAHW
+376 EDMHIMAEVGVAAHW
-391 RYKSGGEGG
+391 RYKSGGEGQG
-400 GGHAQQRAREWLR
+400 GYAQQRAREWLR
-413 KLLDMQRRAGNPV
+413 NLLDMQRRAGNPV

-439 EVYVFTPRG
+439 EIYVFTPRG

-477 RVDRRLVPLRT
+477 KVDRRLAPLRT
-488 PLVTGQTVE
+488 PLSTGQTVE
-497 AIITPTA
+497 VIITPTA
-504 RPNPAWLNFVVTAK
+504 RPNPAWLSFVVTAK

-525 YLKHLQRGEATL
+525 YLKHLQRDEAVL

-548 GRIGNLNE
+548 GRLGGLGE
-556 LPPERIK
+556 LPEQLIK
-563 ALVRE
+563 TLVRE
-568 FNLSGFDELLADI
+568 FNLNSFDDVLADI

-595 LPGGEPEEALYPDA
+595 LPEGDEDA
-609 SARPLLIKGTE
+609 AEMVTGVQPLLIKGTE

-631 PLPGDAIIG
+631 PLPGDVIIG
-640 FLNAGRGIVI
+640 YINAGRGIVI
-650 HRDHCKNVTG
+650 HRDHCRNVAN
-660 YKKTPEKWIEVE
+660 YKKNPEKWIEVE
-672 WEHDITAD
+672 WEPHAGAD
-680 FPVELR
+680 FSAELR
-686 LEIAN
+686 LDVAN
-691 KRGVLA
+691 RRGVLA
-697 TIAAAISATDT
+697 TIAAAISAADA

-720 HTAMVHLLLNV
+720 NATTVHLLLDV
-731 RDRSHLAR
+731 RDRAHLAR
-739 VIRRLRTLPEA
+739 VMRQLRTLPEV
-750 LKLVRR
+750 LKLARR

>member
-1 MSAPAREVRNEIQQN
+1 MQQ
-16 RKLAVDDEW
+16 LPHLTVDSEW
-25 LDDLR
+25 LDDLH

-36 CAITGEYLEPEQVE
+36 CTIAGEYLEPAQVE
-50 RLRDACHFAAEAHAG
+50 RLRDACYFATEAHAG

-101 DVIEDTHCNKEQ
+101 DVIEDTHYSKEQ
-113 ISARFGPEVADL
+113 LSSRFGPEVAGL

-138 SKLEAQAENFRKMF
+138 SKREAQAENFRKMF
-152 LAMAKDLRVIMIK
+152 LAMANDLRVIMIK

-170 HNMRTLSAMRP
+170 HNMRTLGAMRP

-205 HLRQELEDLGL
+205 HLRQELENLGFS
-216 NHLYP
+216 HLYP
-221 LRFRV
+221 MRFRV
-226 LQDAVRKMSGNR
+226 LQDTVRKMSGNR
-238 HEIVSQMEARIDARL
+238 REIVGQLETRIQTRL
-253 REEDIKA
+253 DDEGIKA

-265 NKHLWGIY
+265 GKHLWGIY
-273 RKMRGKPPLPFRER
+273 QKMRTKHLPFR
-287 PAGPA
+287 
-292 PDADR
+292 D
-297 LSSRKTKPF
+297 
-306 KEVYDVYAV
+306 VHDVYAV
-315 RIIVDSVDTCYRVLG
+315 RIIVDAVDTCYRALG
-330 VMHSLYKPIMG
+330 AMHNLYKPFMG

-361 LFGPGGVPIELQIRT
+361 LFGPNGVPIEVQIRT
-376 EEMHVMAEVGVAAHW
+376 EEMHIMAEVGVAAHW
-391 RYKSGGEGG
+391 RYKSGSDSQGS
-400 GGHAQQRAREWLR
+400 HAQQRAREWLQ

-426 EFLESVKVDLFPD
+426 EFLESVKIDLFPD
-439 EVYVFTPRG
+439 EIYVFTPRG

-477 RVDRRLVPLRT
+477 KVDRRLVPLRT
-488 PLVTGQTVE
+488 PLNNGQTVE
-497 AIITPTA
+497 VVITPTA

-525 YLKHLQRGEATL
+525 YLKHLQREEAIL

-548 GRIGNLNE
+548 GRIGGLSE
-556 LPPERIK
+556 LPVEAVR
-563 ALVRE
+563 ALIQELKLV
-568 FNLSGFDELLADI
+568 SFDDLLADI
-581 GLGNRVAALIAKRL
+581 GLGNRVAALIAKQL
-595 LPGGEPEEALYPDA
+595 LPDEEDEVTTSPDA
-609 SARPLLIKGTE
+609 SAQPLLIKGTE

-631 PLPGDAIIG
+631 PLPGDPIIG
-640 FLNAGRGIVI
+640 YLNAGRGIVI
-650 HRDHCKNVTG
+650 HRDNCKNVTS
-660 YKKTPEKWIEVE
+660 YKKSPEKWIEVE
-672 WEHDITAD
+672 WEQNITSD
-680 FPVELR
+680 FSVELR
-686 LEIAN
+686 LDVIN

-720 HTAMVHLLLNV
+720 NTTIVYLLLNV
-731 RDRSHLAR
+731 RDRAHLAR
-739 VIRRLRTLPEA
+739 VMRRLRTLPEA
-750 LKLVRR
+750 LRLARR
-756 G
+756 NN

>member
-1 MSAPAREVRNEIQQN
+1 MRVMSAPLRDPRNDLQPGRQLI
-16 RKLAVDDEW
+16 VDEAW
-25 LDDLR
+25 LDDLH

-36 CAITGEYLEPEQVE
+36 CAITSEYLEPAQVE
-50 RLRDACHFAAEAHAG
+50 QLYEACHFAAEAHAG

-101 DVIEDTHCNKEQ
+101 DVIEDTHYNKEHL
-113 ISARFGPEVADL
+113 SSRFGPEVADL

-152 LAMAKDLRVIMIK
+152 LAMANDLRVIMIK

-170 HNMRTLSAMRP
+170 HNMRTLGAMRP

-205 HLRQELEDLGL
+205 HLRQELEDLGFS
-216 NHLYP
+216 HLHP
-221 LRFRV
+221 LRYRV
-226 LQDAVRKMSGNR
+226 LQDAVRKLSGNR
-238 HEIVSQMEARIDARL
+238 HEIISQLETRIDARL
-253 REEDIKA
+253 RDENVLA
-260 RVVGR
+260 RVMGR
-265 NKHLWGIY
+265 GKHLWGIY
-273 RKMRGKPPLPFRER
+273 QKMRDKRLPFRE
-287 PAGPA
+287 
-292 PDADR
+292 
-297 LSSRKTKPF
+297 
-306 KEVYDVYAV
+306 VHDVYAV
-315 RIIVDSVDTCYRVLG
+315 RVIVDTADTCYRALG

-361 LFGPGGVPIELQIRT
+361 LFGPNGVPIEVQIRT
-376 EEMHVMAEVGVAAHW
+376 EDMHIMAEVGVAAHW
-391 RYKSGGEGG
+391 RYKSGGDGQG
-400 GGHAQQRAREWLR
+400 NYAQQRAREWLR
-413 KLLDMQRRAGNPV
+413 RLLDMQRRAGNPV

-439 EVYVFTPRG
+439 EIYVFTPRG

-477 RVDRRLVPLRT
+477 KIDRRLAPLRT
-488 PLVTGQTVE
+488 PLTTGQTVE
-497 AIITPTA
+497 VIITPTA

-525 YLKHLQRGEATL
+525 YLKHLQREEAIL

-548 GRIGNLNE
+548 GHVSGLSE
-556 LPPERIK
+556 LPAQRIDR
-563 ALVRE
+563 LVQDLG
-568 FNLSGFDELLADI
+568 LSSFDDLLAEI
-581 GLGNRVAALIAKRL
+581 GLGNRVAALFVKRL
-595 LPGGEPEEALYPDA
+595 LPEGGEMVASDA
-609 SARPLLIKGTE
+609 SAQPLLIKGAE

-640 FLNAGRGIVI
+640 YLNAGRGIVI
-650 HRDHCKNVTG
+650 HRDNCKNVIS
-660 YKKTPEKWIEVE
+660 YKKNPDKWIEVE
-672 WEHDITAD
+672 WERHINTD
-680 FPVELR
+680 FAAELR
-686 LEIAN
+686 LDVAN

-697 TIAAAISATDT
+697 TLAAAISTTDT

-720 HTAMVHLLLNV
+720 NTTTVHLLLDV
-731 RDRSHLAR
+731 RDRAHLAR
-739 VIRRLRTLPEA
+739 VMRQLRTLPEV
-750 LKLVRR
+750 LKLARR